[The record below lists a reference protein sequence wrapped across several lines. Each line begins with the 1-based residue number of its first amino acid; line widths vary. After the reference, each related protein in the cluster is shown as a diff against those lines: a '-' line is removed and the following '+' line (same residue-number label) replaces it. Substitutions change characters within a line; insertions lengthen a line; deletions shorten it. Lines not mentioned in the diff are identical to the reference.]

1 MADVRPLARSPIAA
15 AEPVQVVGGWEVSGR
30 RSGAPLRLADRTP
43 LAKVLLR
50 AAPDSPA
57 ARALGVPFRRARRD
71 EYGVLI
77 VGSGPTEW
85 LLLGA
90 AGTAP
95 DVAAGL
101 QAAGGEQASIVD
113 LTHGRALVRL
123 TGADAP
129 RLLGKVCAIDLS
141 PAVTPNG
148 AAFRS
153 SVAKVATDVIRDDAG
168 GDRSYL
174 LHCERSTG
182 QYLFDALLDAG
193 QEFGIDIDG
202 YTERSS

>member
-15 AEPVQVVGGWEVSGR
+15 SEPVQVVGGWEVSGR
-30 RSGAPLRLADRTP
+30 RCGAPLRLADRTP

-50 AAPDSPA
+50 ARRDSPA
-57 ARALGVPFRRARRD
+57 ARAVDVPFRRARRD

-90 AGTAP
+90 AGTAG

-141 PAVTPNG
+141 DAVTPDG

-193 QEFGIDIDG
+193 QEFGIDVDG
-202 YTERSS
+202 FAERSS